1 MTSAVLLEQYLV
13 ERHALGFSL
22 KTDEGCLRRFLRN
35 YPEPDDGKIVF
46 TKEFVMAQVEGHL
59 NRQKNTILRD
69 VSAINGFLDFVI
81 RKGFQAY
88 KIPPKSVPKE
98 VRNFKAYIFTD
109 DEIEQMLDAADFI
122 PNTEQN
128 PARKY
133 QIPVMFRILFNC
145 GLRTSELLK
154 MRICDVNFAEC
165 VFTVL
170 DTKFH
175 KNRLV
180 PFSRVVSESLKQYLD
195 ICPPQSAD
203 SLLFP
208 SSKSGYE
215 LNGYGP
221 SWIHVQFRELL
232 RLAHIPYGGKD
243 KGPRPHDIRHTFAVH
258 CLNNWVLSGE
268 DLTAALPVLSCYLGH
283 NGLTGTQKYLQ
294 LTAQMYP
301 DIITKLETQ
310 FGDLIPQMEV
320 RNESF

>member
-1 MTSAVLLEQYLV
+1 MTSAILLEQYLV

-22 KTDEGCLRRFLRN
+22 KTDEGCIRRFLQD
-35 YPEPDDGKIVF
+35 YIEPDDGSVVF
-46 TKEFVMAQVEGHL
+46 TKEFVLAHIGNKL
-59 NRQKNTILRD
+59 NQQTNTVLRN

-88 KIPPKSVPKE
+88 KIPPKSLPKE
-98 VRNFKAYIFTD
+98 IRNFKAYIFTD
-109 DEIEQMLDAADFI
+109 DEIERMLEAADNF
-122 PNTEQN
+122 PFTEQN
-128 PARKY
+128 PARKH

-154 MRICDVNFAEC
+154 LRICDVNFEEC
-165 VFTVL
+165 VFTIL

-175 KNRLV
+175 KSRLV
-180 PFSRVVSESLKQYLD
+180 PFSNAVAEPLTQYLKVY
-195 ICPPQSAD
+195 PAESAD

-208 SSKSGYE
+208 STRERSNDGR
-215 LNGYGP
+215 YGA
-221 SWIHVQFRELL
+221 SWFQHQFRELL
-232 RLAHIPYGGKD
+232 RMACIPYGGQG

-268 DLTAALPVLSCYLGH
+268 DLTAALPVLSRYLGH

-301 DIITKLETQ
+301 DIVAKLETQ
-310 FGDLIPQMEV
+310 FGNLIPQMEV
-320 RNESF
+320 PNEIV